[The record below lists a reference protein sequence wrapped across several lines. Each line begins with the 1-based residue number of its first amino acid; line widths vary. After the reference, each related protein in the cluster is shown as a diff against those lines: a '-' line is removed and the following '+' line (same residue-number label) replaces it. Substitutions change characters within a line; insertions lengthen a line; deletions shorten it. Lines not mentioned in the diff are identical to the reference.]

1 MRERS
6 IRLSVL
12 SSSMAARARR
22 IAAEGDSLR
31 AMRLTAI
38 SEALM
43 HAAGGDEEGKKDA
56 LAYSKTLR
64 KIEKKMQAKGKTND

>member
-1 MRERS
+1 
-6 IRLSVL
+6 
-12 SSSMAARARR
+12 
-22 IAAEGDSLR
+22 
-31 AMRLTAI
+31 
-38 SEALM
+38 M